1 MLLAQVTDIHLGFD
15 PDDPS
20 EFNRK
25 RLDQALKVL
34 CEMEPRPDALLATGD
49 LVDRGDQ
56 DSYRRLEDALSVVPF
71 PVYMCLGN
79 HDLRAPF
86 QKQFPDVPTADGF
99 VQYEIDD
106 GPLRLLIL
114 DTLEEGRHGGAFCE
128 VRAQWLADRLAEKPD
143 KPTLLILHHPPVES
157 GIAWMNTDPRE
168 PWVTTLADVIEGH
181 DQIEGMITGHLHRN
195 ISTSFEGKN
204 LSVCASTAPQIAFNL
219 APIDPEKPDGRNM
232 IVADPPAIALHW
244 WNGRQLVTH
253 FETAEEHVMLARY
266 DHNFQPLVRAL
277 LAERPD

>member
-15 PDDPS
+15 PDNPS

-25 RLDQALKVL
+25 RLDQALKSL
-34 CEMEPRPDALLATGD
+34 CEMTPQPDVLLATGD

-56 DSYRRLEDALSVVPF
+56 DSYIRLEEAFSNLPF
-71 PVYMCLGN
+71 PVHMCLGN
-79 HDLRAPF
+79 HDLRGPF
-86 QKQFPDVPTADGF
+86 QKQFPDVPTAGGF

-106 GPLRLLIL
+106 GPLRLLFL

-128 VRAQWLADRLAEKPD
+128 VRAQWLADRLAEKQD

-168 PWVTTLADVIEGH
+168 PWVSVLADTMAGH
-181 DQIEGMITGHLHRN
+181 DQIKGLITGHLHRN
-195 ISTSFEGKN
+195 ISTSFEGTS
-204 LSVCASTAPQIAFNL
+204 LSICASTAPQVAFDL
-219 APIDPEKPDGRNM
+219 EPIDPENPDGRNM

-244 WNGRQLVTH
+244 WNGKQLVSH

-266 DHNFQPLVRAL
+266 DENLQPLVRAL
-277 LAERPD
+277 LAERPQ

>member
-1 MLLAQVTDIHLGFD
+1 MILAQVTDIHLGFD
-15 PDDPS
+15 PDNPT

-34 CEMEPRPDALLATGD
+34 CEMTPRPDVLLATGD

-56 DSYRRLEDALSVVPF
+56 DSYMRLEEAFADLPF

-106 GPLRLLIL
+106 GPLRLLFL
-114 DTLEEGRHGGAFCE
+114 DTLEEGRHGGAFCD
-128 VRAQWLADRLAEKPD
+128 VRAQWLTDRLAEKQD
-143 KPTLLILHHPPVES
+143 KPTLLIMHHPPVES

-168 PWVTTLADVIEGH
+168 PWVSTLADTIAGH
-181 DQIEGMITGHLHRN
+181 DQVKGMITGHLHRN
-195 ISTSFEGKN
+195 ISTSFEGTS
-204 LSVCASTAPQIAFNL
+204 LSICASTAPQVAFDL
-219 APIDPEKPDGRNM
+219 EPIDPENPDGRNM

-244 WNGRQLVTH
+244 WNGKQLVSH

-266 DHNFQPLVRAL
+266 DENLQPLVRAL
-277 LAERPD
+277 LAERPE

>member
-1 MLLAQVTDIHLGFD
+1 MILAQVTDIHLGFD
-15 PDDPS
+15 PDNPT

-25 RLDQALKVL
+25 RLDQALKTL
-34 CEMEPRPDALLATGD
+34 CDMTPRPDVLLATGD

-56 DSYRRLEDALSVVPF
+56 YSYRQLEEAFSDLPF

-79 HDLRAPF
+79 HDLRGPF
-86 QKQFPDVPTADGF
+86 QKQFPDVPSADGF

-106 GPLRLLIL
+106 GPLRLLFL
-114 DTLEEGRHGGAFCE
+114 DTLEEGRHGGSFCD
-128 VRAQWLADRLAEKPD
+128 VRANWLAERLAEKPE

-168 PWVTTLADVIEGH
+168 PWVSTLADTMAGH
-181 DQIEGMITGHLHRN
+181 DQIKGMITGHLHRN
-195 ISTSFEGKN
+195 ISTSFEGTN
-204 LSVCASTAPQIAFNL
+204 LSICASTAPQVAFDL
-219 APIDPEKPDGRNM
+219 EPIDPENPDGRNM
-232 IVADPPAIALHW
+232 IVADPPAVALHL
-244 WNGRQLVTH
+244 WNGKQLVTH

-266 DHNFQPLVRAL
+266 DENLQPLVRAL

>member
-15 PDDPS
+15 PDNPS

-34 CEMEPRPDALLATGD
+34 CEMTPQPDALLATGD

-56 DSYRRLEDALSVVPF
+56 DSYQRLEEAFADLPF
-71 PVYMCLGN
+71 PVHMCLGN

-86 QKQFPDVPTADGF
+86 HKQFPDVPMADGF

-114 DTLEEGRHGGAFCE
+114 DTLEEGRHGGAFCD
-128 VRAQWLADRLAEKPD
+128 VRANWLADRLSEKQD

-168 PWVTTLADVIEGH
+168 PWVSTLADTIAGH
-181 DQIEGMITGHLHRN
+181 DQVKGMITGHLHRN
-195 ISTSFEGKN
+195 ISTSFEGTS
-204 LSVCASTAPQIAFNL
+204 LSICASTAPQVAFDL
-219 APIDPEKPDGRNM
+219 EPIDPDNPDGRNM

-244 WNGRQLVTH
+244 WNGKQLVSH

-266 DHNFQPLVRAL
+266 DENLQPLVRAL
-277 LAERPD
+277 LAERPE

>member
-15 PDDPS
+15 PDNPS

-25 RLDQALKVL
+25 RLDQALKAL
-34 CEMEPRPDALLATGD
+34 RDMTPQPDVLLATGD

-56 DSYRRLEDALSVVPF
+56 DSYIRLEEAFSDLPF

-79 HDLRAPF
+79 HDLRGPF
-86 QKQFPDVPTADGF
+86 RKQFPDVPTAGGY

-106 GPLRLLIL
+106 GPLRLLFL
-114 DTLEEGRHGGAFCE
+114 DTLEEGRHGGAFCD
-128 VRAQWLADRLAEKPD
+128 VRAQWLAERLAEKPD

-168 PWVTTLADVIEGH
+168 PWVSVLADTMAGH
-181 DQIEGMITGHLHRN
+181 DQIKGMITGHLHRN
-195 ISTSFEGKN
+195 ISTSFEGTS
-204 LSVCASTAPQIAFNL
+204 LSICASTAPQVAFDL
-219 APIDPEKPDGRNM
+219 EPIDPENPDGRNM
-232 IVADPPAIALHW
+232 IVADPPSIALHW
-244 WNGRQLVTH
+244 WNGKQLVSH

-266 DHNFQPLVRAL
+266 DENLQPLVRAL
-277 LAERPD
+277 LAERPQ

>member
-15 PDDPS
+15 PDNPS

-34 CEMEPRPDALLATGD
+34 CEMTPRPDALLATGD

-56 DSYRRLEDALSVVPF
+56 ESYQRLEEAFADLPF
-71 PVYMCLGN
+71 PVHMCLGN

-86 QKQFPDVPTADGF
+86 QKQFPDVPMADGF
-99 VQYEIDD
+99 VQYEIDE

-114 DTLEEGRHGGAFCE
+114 DTLEEGRHGGAFCD
-128 VRAQWLADRLAEKPD
+128 VRAKWLADRLSEKQD

-168 PWVTTLADVIEGH
+168 PWVSTLADTIAGH
-181 DQIEGMITGHLHRN
+181 DQVKGMITGHLHRN
-195 ISTSFEGKN
+195 ISTSFEGTS
-204 LSVCASTAPQIAFNL
+204 LSICASTAPQVAFDL
-219 APIDPEKPDGRNM
+219 EPIDPENPDGRNM

-244 WNGRQLVTH
+244 WNGKQLVSH

-266 DHNFQPLVRAL
+266 DENLQPLVRAL
-277 LAERPD
+277 LAERPE

>member
-15 PDDPS
+15 PDNPS

-25 RLDQALKVL
+25 RLDQALKAL
-34 CEMEPRPDALLATGD
+34 CDMTPQPDVLLATGD

-56 DSYRRLEDALSVVPF
+56 DSYIRLEEAFSDLPF
-71 PVYMCLGN
+71 PVHMCLGN
-79 HDLRAPF
+79 HDLRGPF
-86 QKQFPDVPTADGF
+86 QKQFPNVPTAGGF

-106 GPLRLLIL
+106 GPLRLLFL
-114 DTLEEGRHGGAFCE
+114 DTLEEGRHGGAFCD
-128 VRAQWLADRLAEKPD
+128 VRAKWLAERLAEKQD

-168 PWVTTLADVIEGH
+168 PWVSVLADTMAGH
-181 DQIEGMITGHLHRN
+181 DQIKGMITGHLHRN
-195 ISTSFEGKN
+195 ISTSFEGTS
-204 LSVCASTAPQIAFNL
+204 LSICASTAPQVAFDL
-219 APIDPEKPDGRNM
+219 EPIDPENPDGRNM

-244 WNGRQLVTH
+244 WNGKQLVSH

-266 DHNFQPLVRAL
+266 DENLQPLVRAL
-277 LAERPD
+277 LAERPQ

>member
-15 PDDPS
+15 PDNPS

-34 CEMEPRPDALLATGD
+34 CEMTPRPYALLATGD

-56 DSYRRLEDALSVVPF
+56 DSYMRLEQAFAEVPF
-71 PVYMCLGN
+71 PVHMCLGN
-79 HDLRAPF
+79 HDLRGPF
-86 QKQFPDVPTADGF
+86 QKQFPDVPSADGF
-99 VQYEIDD
+99 VQYEVDD
-106 GPLRLLIL
+106 DPLRLLFL
-114 DTLEEGRHGGAFCE
+114 DTLEEGRHGGAFCD
-128 VRAQWLADRLAEKPD
+128 VRAQWLAEKQD

-157 GIAWMNTDPRE
+157 GIAWMNTDSRE
-168 PWVTTLADVIEGH
+168 PWVSTLADTIAGH
-181 DQIEGMITGHLHRN
+181 DQVKGMITGHLHRN
-195 ISTSFEGKN
+195 ISTSFEGTS
-204 LSVCASTAPQIAFNL
+204 LSICASTAPQVAFDL
-219 APIDPEKPDGRNM
+219 EPIDPDNPDGRNM

-244 WNGRQLVTH
+244 WNGKQLVSH

-266 DHNFQPLVRAL
+266 DENLQPLVRAL

>member
-15 PDDPS
+15 PDNPS

-25 RLDQALKVL
+25 RLDQALKAL
-34 CEMEPRPDALLATGD
+34 RDMTPQPDVLLATGD

-56 DSYRRLEDALSVVPF
+56 DSYIRLEEAFSDLPF
-71 PVYMCLGN
+71 PVHMCLGN
-79 HDLRAPF
+79 HDLRGPF
-86 QKQFPDVPTADGF
+86 RKQFPNVPTAGGF

-106 GPLRLLIL
+106 GPLRLLFL
-114 DTLEEGRHGGAFCE
+114 DTLEEGRHGGAFCD
-128 VRAQWLADRLAEKPD
+128 VRAQWLAERLAEKPD

-168 PWVTTLADVIEGH
+168 PWVSVLADTMAGH
-181 DQIEGMITGHLHRN
+181 DQIRGMITGHLHRN
-195 ISTSFEGKN
+195 ISTSFEGTS
-204 LSVCASTAPQIAFNL
+204 LSICASTAPQVAFDL
-219 APIDPEKPDGRNM
+219 EPIDPENPDGRNM

-244 WNGRQLVTH
+244 WNGKQLVSH

-266 DHNFQPLVRAL
+266 DENLQPLVRAL
-277 LAERPD
+277 LAERPQ

>member
-1 MLLAQVTDIHLGFD
+1 MILAQVTDIHLGFD
-15 PDDPS
+15 PDNPS

-34 CEMEPRPDALLATGD
+34 REMTPRPDALLATGD

-56 DSYRRLEDALSVVPF
+56 DSYMRLEQAFSDLPF

-79 HDLRAPF
+79 HDLRGPF
-86 QKQFPDVPTADGF
+86 QKQFPDVPSADGF

-106 GPLRLLIL
+106 GPLRLLFL
-114 DTLEEGRHGGAFCE
+114 DTLEEGRHGGAFCDI
-128 VRAQWLADRLAEKPD
+128 RARWLAERLAEKPD
-143 KPTLLILHHPPVES
+143 KPTLLIMHHPPVES

-168 PWVTTLADVIEGH
+168 PCVSVLAETIAGH
-181 DQIEGMITGHLHRN
+181 DQIKGMITGHLHRN
-195 ISTSFEGKN
+195 ISTSFEGTS
-204 LSVCASTAPQIAFNL
+204 LSICASTAPQVAFDL
-219 APIDPEKPDGRNM
+219 EPIDPENPDGRNM

-244 WNGRQLVTH
+244 WNGKQLVSH

-266 DHNFQPLVRAL
+266 DENLQPLVRAL